1 MSACPLAALWRW
13 LRRHPGPDPDLLKVV
28 EDFRRER
35 VDSLEAEL
43 ARRRG
48 ERSLMHALQRELD
61 DLRHYRAEAER
72 RMMAHGIDLPKDD

>member
-1 MSACPLAALWRW
+1 M
-13 LRRHPGPDPDLLKVV
+13 LKVV